1 MKINYENKKPVE
13 DSSSEEEKPK
23 KKNNA
28 QDTSSDVFL
37 STEPSIN
44 LFKKKRPGTIINP
57 VIKNRFVS
65 KKDVSKNLK
74 GLKKEI
80 TETTILS
87 NRFKFDEELNK
98 NQQKKLDNSYE
109 DYWLY
114 EIVDDDSFNKFKQL
128 VNKFSSEFLS
138 FD

>member
-13 DSSSEEEKPK
+13 DSSSEDEKPK
-23 KKNNA
+23 HKKKV

-37 STEPSIN
+37 STEPSIG

-57 VIKNRFVS
+57 VIKNRFIS
-65 KKDVSKNLK
+65 KKDVTKNLN

-87 NRFKFDEELNK
+87 NRFKFDEELN
-98 NQQKKLDNSYE
+98 
-109 DYWLY
+109 
-114 EIVDDDSFNKFKQL
+114 
-128 VNKFSSEFLS
+128 
-138 FD
+138 